1 MYRIKIIYS
10 DKNHVLDNV
19 DDTYYVENINDEFEN
34 NLTNHLKEK
43 GKEVNAKDALI
54 YVDLVEKEN
63 PVYVGEMEQV
73 CIYRA
78 NNINNNLIL
87 RKIYSAPRELN
98 EDEILTVLNV
108 DKYKDFI
115 KRDKKNMKIG
125 GGITLSI
132 LVTFFILV
140 KIASNEL
147 KVSDYSE
154 VFNFISNELTL
165 TIGSGGTALGI
176 LLFITSLFD
185 YYKDKKKLKN
195 EELKLTN

>member
-195 EELKLTN
+195 EELKLTK